1 MENIPNAQTQSIENS
16 TPSFDNLYDNNL
28 VHSIEKF
35 DLERRKLHR
44 FMGFALLGT
53 IALSVILFLFVRHV
67 ENPGSVILTSFLLF
81 FIVMIVSSFIMP
93 EGRPPGYKGALLTGY
108 FLLLFAASLLLGYLD
123 KQGFTIG
130 TLFVSTFMIS
140 ISLGVFLI
148 VLSKRALHYT
158 HQYQELV
165 LTPLV
170 EHTVANARY
179 MPQQKISEQTFMDSE
194 ILQKPFRKYDG
205 YDLIE
210 GKHKHINFEFSN
222 VMMKTKGGKNSKQHQ
237 YIFLT
242 GNLNKTLSGTT
253 TIEDNKFSG
262 LGKVGK
268 FMSNITNMN
277 SFPIETDK
285 PEFEKYFKVYSTYP
299 EESKGLLTPAF
310 MDQLIRIAN
319 ELKHPK
325 SPKTPILFFKLKLEN
340 QKLYMAFSFNGGNS
354 PNIFLTPRMVGKVD
368 QRKVLQKN
376 YDRLGIIMS
385 MIDDLYQTDVEW
397 TS

>member
-1 MENIPNAQTQSIENS
+1 MENIPNAQTQPIENLI
-16 TPSFDNLYDNNL
+16 PSFDNLYDNNL

-53 IALSVILFLFVRHV
+53 MALSVILFLFVRHV
-67 ENPGSVILTSFLLF
+67 ENPGYVFLTSFLLLF
-81 FIVMIVSSFIMP
+81 VVMIVSSFVIP
-93 EGRPPGYKGALLTGY
+93 EGRPPGYKATLLIGY
-108 FLLLFAASLLLGYLD
+108 FLLFFATSLLFGYLD
-123 KQGFTIG
+123 KQGFT
-130 TLFVSTFMIS
+130 TAALLVSAMMIS
-140 ISLGVFLI
+140 ISLGVLLF
-148 VLSKRALHYT
+148 VLSKRALHYA

-165 LTPLV
+165 LAPLV

-179 MPQQKISEQTFMDSE
+179 MPNEKISEQTFMDSE
-194 ILQKPFRKYDG
+194 ILQTSFKKYDG

-210 GKHKHINFEFSN
+210 SQYEHINFELST
-222 VMMKTKGGKNSKQHQ
+222 VMMTTKAGKKSTRHR

-262 LGKVGK
+262 LGKFGK

-277 SFPIETDK
+277 SFPIETGN

-310 MDQLIRIAN
+310 MDRLIGIAN
-319 ELKHPK
+319 KLKHPK

-340 QKLYMAFSFNGGNS
+340 QKLYMGFSFIGGNS
-354 PNIFLTPRMVGKVD
+354 PSIFLSPRMIGKID
-368 QRKVLQKN
+368 QREVLQKN
-376 YDRLGIIMS
+376 HERLGIILN
-385 MIDDLYQTDVEW
+385 MIDDLYQSDIEW
-397 TS
+397 TA